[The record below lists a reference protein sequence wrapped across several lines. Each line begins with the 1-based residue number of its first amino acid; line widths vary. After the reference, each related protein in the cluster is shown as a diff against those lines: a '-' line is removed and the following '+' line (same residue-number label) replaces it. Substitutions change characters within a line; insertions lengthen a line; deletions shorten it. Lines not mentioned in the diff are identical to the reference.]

1 MGLTR
6 AFATYLSKKINEHFP
21 PSEKSGE
28 PTAEPEALYVA
39 LNAVKD
45 PSFVRVEAG
54 ELKERSGPFFLL
66 LFFFSRRFFFF
77 RGERKA
83 KKPHLFS
90 LSLPPPL
97 FLSLPNQK
105 HQTSSPTLSTSSSAS
120 RSRPRCC
127 GGRSRSMTSPESGTR
142 RCGRALDAPLPLTTG
157 GSTASRTC
165 EF

>member
-90 LSLPPPL
+90 LSAPPAFPL
-97 FLSLPNQK
+97 SSKTKTPDELSYPLHVVLRVEIEAALLRGEIEVDDVPRVWDEK
-105 HQTSSPTLSTSSSAS
+105 MRASLGCSPPSDD
-120 RSRPRCC
+120 
-127 GGRSRSMTSPESGTR
+127 GRVNCLQDM
-142 RCGRALDAPLPLTTG
+142 
-157 GSTASRTC
+157 
-165 EF
+165 

>member
-77 RGERKA
+77 SWRK
-83 KKPHLFS
+83 KSEKTSP
-90 LSLPPPL
+90 
-97 FLSLPNQK
+97 FLSLSAPPAFPL
-105 HQTSSPTLSTSSSAS
+105 SSKTKTPDELSYSLHVVLRVEIEAALLRGEIEVDDVPRVWDEKMRAS
-120 RSRPRCC
+120 LGCSPPSDD
-127 GGRSRSMTSPESGTR
+127 GRVNCLQDM
-142 RCGRALDAPLPLTTG
+142 
-157 GSTASRTC
+157 
-165 EF
+165 